1 MKKLNKKGFTLIEL
15 LAVVVILLAISVV
28 AVSSISA
35 AIERNK
41 VKQNESKKEIIISYA
56 KIYYGDHKNTLEKKS
71 KDVNGYIHIAIND
84 LVKEE
89 LVTEEELIDAYGD
102 RISGDIC
109 FESSGKNFK
118 FCE

>member
-15 LAVVVILLAISVV
+15 LAVVVILLAISVI

-41 VKQNESKKEIIISYA
+41 VKQNEAKKEIIISYA
-56 KIYYGDHKNTLEKKS
+56 KIYYEDHKNEIESKKNYRITID
-71 KDVNGYIHIAIND
+71 K
-84 LVKEE
+84 LVGDE
-89 LVTEEELIDAYGD
+89 LLSEEELLDVDGD

-109 FESSGKNFK
+109 FATGGKNFK
-118 FCE
+118 FC